1 MRNLDPNSARNL
13 TLASRAVLIAA
24 ALDAV
29 PGALDGVAYGDSID
43 LDGDGLTV
51 HAGPPAP
58 GVRLSDDDLMA
69 AAMADALAPD
79 VATDVGGVA

>member
-43 LDGDGLTV
+43 LDEGLTV

>member
-24 ALDAV
+24 ALDA
-29 PGALDGVAYGDSID
+29 GALDGVAYGDSID

-79 VATDVGGVA
+79 VATDFGGVA